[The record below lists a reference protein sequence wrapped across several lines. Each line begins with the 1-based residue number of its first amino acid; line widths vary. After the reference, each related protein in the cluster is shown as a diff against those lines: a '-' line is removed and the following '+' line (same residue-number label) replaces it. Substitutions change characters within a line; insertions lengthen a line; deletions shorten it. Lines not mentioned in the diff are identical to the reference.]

1 MKKTVRI
8 TESQLKRV
16 ITESVKRIVEE
27 FNSPLP
33 SFAAKEVEPK
43 HRLRKQWN
51 DDYDAMVAR
60 NHARGEEWKDSFNK
74 KANLTYGKSLK
85 EGTSDSRIYEMWEE
99 LIATVGAETMLNC
112 IYQWSSHDEISKW
125 IGYFEEEGYIGDD
138 Y

>member
-1 MKKTVRI
+1 MKNTVRI
-8 TESQLKRV
+8 TEGQLKQM
-16 ITESVKRIVEE
+16 IAESVKRIVEE

-43 HRLRKQWN
+43 HRLRQQWN

-85 EGTSDSRIYEMWEE
+85 EGTTNVDIHDIWDNLLMN
-99 LIATVGAETMLNC
+99 VGAETMLNC
-112 IYQWSSHDEISKW
+112 IYQWSSSDQIEQWIEWFKEEDYIDDE
-125 IGYFEEEGYIGDD
+125 Y
-138 Y
+138 